1 MNRATKRFFSLLL
14 ALLLIGSLSVQAF
27 AVVPPSYN
35 FETGTKTLNLNGNSG
50 KTTFTVCF
58 ASGEYTSS
66 FLDAS
71 KIVFKKGTSDA
82 TMTRLYYKEN
92 KEIKDLN
99 YNILMPGEN
108 RKVHK
113 INYYVTFTASK
124 TGVAT
129 LSYKYEGKTYTL
141 KMVINPYKNRIK
153 SIIINGVYANKS
165 FANRTGSSAVA
176 TSVVALNKNIKNA
189 VLRITPASTR
199 ILSVTVKDVTTD
211 RTSTWQYGG
220 NGVSSAALNIGALYM
235 THKYYITIVTTGN
248 LTTRYSI
255 RGINAN

>member
-1 MNRATKRFFSLLL
+1 MKTTRKRLLSLALV
-14 ALLLIGSLSVQAF
+14 LLLIASLSAPAF
-27 AVVPPSYN
+27 AVAAPS
-35 FETGTKTLNLNGNSG
+35 FSFATGTRNFSLNSTRG
-50 KTTFTVCF
+50 KTIFTICIAQGNREFSIGGVRL
-58 ASGEYTSS
+58 S
-66 FLDAS
+66 
-71 KIVFKKGTSDA
+71 KGTSDA
-82 TMTRLYYKEN
+82 SLDSYYSTSAGRSEN
-92 KEIKDLN
+92 TVLIGNTPSVTVGAGQYKLS
-99 YNILMPGEN
+99 
-108 RKVHK
+108 
-113 INYYVTFTASK
+113 YYVVVEASK
-124 TGVAT
+124 SGTAT
-129 LSYKYEGKTYTL
+129 LSYTVDGNTYTL

-165 FANRTGSSAVA
+165 FANRTGSSAAA

-199 ILSVTVKDVTTD
+199 ILSVTVKDVTTG